1 MNERQACTSTISV
14 IMLNHNGMRLQGTIQ
29 RCVLSLRQQS
39 AEAEIVLVDD
49 SSTDDSP
56 ALLQSLAQEYN
67 ALYVSTLGGGTGVGA
82 ARNAGIHAASGDL
95 LAFIDNDAVPCAGW
109 LEAVQACMIQH
120 PQAGACA
127 SKVLFMDRPEMVNS
141 MGSLLNLQFQGTN
154 AGLNQMEAFC
164 AEPAEVMYPT
174 GCGMVLRRAAL
185 NEVGFFD
192 EGFVNWGADDADM
205 GLRLRRAG
213 WDIALASEARI
224 HHIHSASRVRFWD
237 TRNRVRMALKY
248 LQWMEIFWFVLCDLR
263 YNIPLHTLPE
273 YIRAWFSCV
282 FRFKGLVGL
291 FSYRWANRK
300 RGLFRREFERFLVSG
315 QRLSAA
321 PDDRMNGAGNAPFC
335 DFSVGSGEEKFLYH
349 GWYWQEKYLGRQIRW
364 AIEDASLRGHLDGA
378 VDGIAF
384 ELVSPRD
391 APYQE
396 MTILIRRIDETEFSI
411 CEHLVVSSLPHWY
424 ELSHI
429 HIDPGTY
436 EIILKSAVPLLGRE
450 PFPRRYGIGLL
461 GLRWGGA

>member
-185 NEVGFFD
+185 DEVGLFD
-192 EGFVNWGADDADM
+192 EGFINWGADDADM

-213 WDIALASEARI
+213 WDIVLASEARI
-224 HHIHSASRVRFWD
+224 HHIHNASHVRFWD
-237 TRNRVRMALKY
+237 TRNRIRMALKY
-248 LQWMEIFWFVLCDLR
+248 LYWLELPWFMLRDLR
-263 YNIPLHTLPE
+263 YNVSLHTLFE
-273 YIRAWFSCV
+273 HIRAWFSCI
-282 FRFKGLVGL
+282 FRFKGLGGL
-291 FSYRWANRK
+291 LSYRWANRK
-300 RGLFRREFERFLVSG
+300 RGLFRREFARFLFSG
-315 QRLSAA
+315 QRLSMVPDNRSFGANTA
-321 PDDRMNGAGNAPFC
+321 PLTTFA
-335 DFSVGSGEEKFLYH
+335 VGQGEENLLYH
-349 GWYWQEKYLGRQIRW
+349 GWYWVEKYLGRQTRF
-364 AIEDASLRGHLDGA
+364 AIEDASLRGSLREPVEGL
-378 VDGIAF
+378 AF
-384 ELVSPRD
+384 ELVSPRN
-391 APYQE
+391 AAQQQ
-396 MTILIRRIDETEFSI
+396 MTVLIRHVGQEGFCIRETFVVDPLPRWYHVSG
-411 CEHLVVSSLPHWY
+411 HL
-424 ELSHI
+424 ELG
-429 HIDPGTY
+429 DY
-436 EIILKSAVPLLGRE
+436 EIILKSAVAVYGHE
-450 PFPRRYGIGLL
+450 PFPRRYGVGLL
-461 GLRWGGA
+461 GLRLGSE